1 MVAGHMSG
9 RIWVLVAAV
18 LALGGVGVSYW
29 AFFTRTEQAPEQA
42 TPVAPE
48 TLRVAQVSGVVELG
62 GETGSFRPAHVGD
75 TLSSRDR
82 IRTGDDGA
90 AQLLAA
96 DGSIVKLLAATDV
109 RVAELRRELKRLHLG
124 AGMLEADVRDDPAR
138 VLEVELDDHGG
149 KARTRGAAF
158 TASANGAGSAAVATR
173 RGEVILSA
181 RGKEVVIRT
190 GQYARLS
197 PGAPPEEPAPVPPS
211 LFLKVE
217 WPPTASKKSQVVV
230 SGETAPGARV
240 RVSGHYV
247 PVDEKGAYRTVVPL
261 ADGTHQLDVHAID
274 VAGHVVDEKSP
285 RILVDTATDFKVVP
299 PKWK

>member
-1 MVAGHMSG
+1 MSG
-9 RIWVLVAAV
+9 RVWIAIAVAAA
-18 LALGGVGVSYW
+18 LAGVGLSYW
-29 AFFTRTEQAPEQA
+29 VFFQRPERAPEA
-42 TPVAPE
+42 AAPVEPE
-48 TLRVAQVSGVVELG
+48 TLRVSQLTGQVEVAGESGE
-62 GETGSFRPAHVGD
+62 FRPARVGD

-96 DGSIVKLLAATDV
+96 DGSTVKLLAATDA

-138 VLEVELDDHGG
+138 VFEVELDDHGG
-149 KARTRGAAF
+149 AARTRGAAF
-158 TASANGAGSAAVATR
+158 TAASNGAGSAAVATR

-190 GQYARLS
+190 GQYARLA
-197 PGAPPEEPAPVPPS
+197 PGAPPEPPAPVPPS

-217 WPPTASKKSQVVV
+217 WPPTASKKSQVTIAGV
-230 SGETAPGARV
+230 TAPGARV
-240 RVSGHYV
+240 RVAGHYIR
-247 PVDEKGAYRTVVPL
+247 VDEKGSYRTEVPL
-261 ADGTHQLDVHAID
+261 ADGVHQLDVRAVD
-274 VAGHVVDEKSP
+274 VGGHVVDEKSP
-285 RILVDTATDFKVVP
+285 RILVDTKTDFTVVP